1 MKEWFKMK
9 VGIFDSGVGG
19 ITVLKQAIEYLP
31 GAEYIYYT
39 DNLHVPYGTKPK
51 EEVYGYVKQIVD
63 FLIEEGV
70 DVIVIACNT
79 ATCIAVQRLRE
90 QVRIPIIGMEPAVKL
105 ALEDQEQGK
114 ILVTATPLTLTT
126 DKYNNLVR
134 ELDVNQRT
142 VSLPLPEL
150 VQFAEKKEF
159 DEDKLCAYFKE
170 KLRPYDLNEF
180 SGMVLGCTH
189 FVYFRRY
196 LEKILPPHMKIYDGN
211 EGTVR
216 HLKECLT
223 SNQLL
228 INTNEEQVTNQI
240 TFYYS
245 GEKCK
250 SLDILETYLKL
261 V

>member
-1 MKEWFKMK
+1 MK

-19 ITVLKQAIEYLP
+19 ITVLKRAMEFLP
-31 GAEYIYYT
+31 EVDYIYYA

-51 EEVYGYVKQIVD
+51 EEVYGYVKQVVD

-90 QVRIPIIGMEPAVKL
+90 QTHIPIIGMEPAVKL
-105 ALEDQEQGK
+105 ALDDNAEGK
-114 ILVTATPLTLTT
+114 ILVTATPLALTT
-126 DKYNNLVR
+126 EKYKSLV
-134 ELDVNQRT
+134 EYTDTEHRT

-150 VQFAEKKEF
+150 VQFAEERDF
-159 DEDKLCAYFKE
+159 NEEKLYAYFEE
-170 KLRPYDLNEF
+170 KLSHYDLNEF
-180 SGMVLGCTH
+180 RGIVLGCTH
-189 FVYFRRY
+189 FVYFRKY

-216 HLKECLT
+216 HLKECLY
-223 SNQLL
+223 L
-228 INTNEEQVTNQI
+228 NEETKTHQKREEAVHVE
-240 TFYYS
+240 FYYS
-245 GEKCK
+245 GKKCE
-250 SLDILETYLKL
+250 SLEILETYLKL